1 MARIS
6 TEAWVL
12 KKGPDGR
19 REPGALQ
26 REEFT
31 FAAPGAGEVIAE
43 PIIGCWE
50 GNMTH
55 AVRRDPVDI
64 CAQRGEEKV
73 IIGNAGVVRVVEN
86 GPGVTSVKEGDVC
99 VFAPV
104 GSTDRFGFLERVTAY
119 DAPGTMGIL
128 AKRIKVTE
136 GNLLPI
142 PPRTR
147 FSLAQWAA
155 FSLRY
160 PTAWANYKLA
170 YGCWRQQMSEDQLA
184 VPFVW
189 GWGGGVA
196 LAALS
201 LAKFFGARTAMIAS
215 RPERLELIEKLGIA
229 AIDRRP
235 FGDLAFDE
243 TRYRSDA
250 AYREQYL
257 QDEKRF
263 LTAVKQHTHGL
274 GVSIFFDNI
283 GLPVY
288 RATLKALGRQ
298 GVVATVGWKRGM
310 DLKVN
315 RALECIHHHI
325 HVHGHGARIPE
336 ARAAMEFAEQ
346 MGWLPPVN
354 GDAYAWEDIPQLAD
368 DHAADR
374 ISSYFPMFRINA
386 N

>member
-1 MARIS
+1 MARIC

-19 REPGALQ
+19 REPGSLE
-26 REEFT
+26 REEFSFT
-31 FAAPGAGEVIAE
+31 APGPGEVIAE
-43 PIIGCWE
+43 PLLGCWE

-73 IIGNAGVVRVVEN
+73 IIGNAGVVRVVGN

-104 GSTDRFGFLERVTAY
+104 GTTDRFGFLQRVTAY
-119 DAPGTMGIL
+119 DAPGTMGLL
-128 AKRIKVTE
+128 AKRIKVKE

-142 PPRTR
+142 PESTR
-147 FSLAQWAA
+147 FSTAQWAA

-160 PTAWANYKLA
+160 PTAWASWKLA
-170 YGCWRQQMSEDQLA
+170 YGCWRQQMSEDQLP

-189 GWGGGVA
+189 AWGGGVA
-196 LAALS
+196 FAELTLARFL
-201 LAKFFGARTAMIAS
+201 GARTAMVAS
-215 RPERLELIEKLGIA
+215 CAERLELIEQAGIT

-235 FGDLAFDE
+235 FGDLAFDDV
-243 TRYRSDA
+243 RYRSDL
-250 AYREQYL
+250 AYRERYQQAESTFL
-257 QDEKRF
+257 DEVKR
-263 LTAVKQHTHGL
+263 HTDGL

-283 GLPVY
+283 GLPVH
-288 RATLKALGRQ
+288 RATLKALAGQ
-298 GVVATVGWKRGM
+298 GVVATVGWKKGM

-336 ARAAMEFAEQ
+336 AKAAMQFAEQ

-374 ISSYFPMFRINA
+374 IPSYFPMFRINA
-386 N
+386 H